1 MYKIMGI
8 LFIKT
13 QFYLSSYFSGTIIS
27 CLIKIK
33 TQALCL
39 NINISILKDMPFYGL
54 ITLFPS
60 IYSPLNFYRQ
70 AREVIEFN
78 HSR

>member
-1 MYKIMGI
+1 MGI
-8 LFIKT
+8 FFIKT

-27 CLIKIK
+27 CLRKIK
-33 TQALCL
+33 KQALCL
-39 NINISILKDMPFYGL
+39 NINTSVLKDMPFHGL

-60 IYSPLNFYRQ
+60 IDSSLHFYTQ